1 MYACMYDTC
10 AHVCT
15 YDPPK
20 HAKLYTATANTTLPT
35 TTASSLGASIV
46 FLCVRHFLFNLA
58 AKARPQAPS
67 PILATAFWLQFLV
80 GALDCTGQLN

>member
-10 AHVCT
+10 VHVCT

-58 AKARPQAPS
+58 AKARHRRQAP
-67 PILATAFWLQFLV
+67 FLQQLFGCNFL
-80 GALDCTGQLN
+80 